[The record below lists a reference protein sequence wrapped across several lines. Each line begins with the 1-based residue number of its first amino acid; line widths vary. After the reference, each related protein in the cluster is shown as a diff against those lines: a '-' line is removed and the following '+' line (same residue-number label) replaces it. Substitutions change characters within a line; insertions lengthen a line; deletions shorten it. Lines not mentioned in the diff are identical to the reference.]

1 MAFKMKAGKKGP
13 MYKNFPG
20 AFKDKTRTAV
30 EKGSEEEAGMIAA
43 REKIDASAKGIN
55 TPGSQAGETLS
66 EGRKRVADTKQAYKD
81 YGKYTSEDRA
91 RYKKMGLDTKDF
103 GKQKRKENDA
113 KQKRETGTQPK

>member
-1 MAFKMKAGKKGP
+1 MAFKMKGSP
-13 MYKNFPG
+13 MQRNFGIGSP
-20 AFKDKTRTAV
+20 AKATEKRVV

-66 EGRKRVADTKQAYKD
+66 EGRKRVAETKQAHKD

-113 KQKRETGTQPK
+113 KQKRKTGNE